1 MDEKKTS
8 LVEKITL
15 TSVPADQR
23 KSWPSIAFIWAGSV
37 ICIPALLVGS
47 LISAGMNF
55 KQSALC
61 MVIGYV
67 LVVFYMCLM
76 GIQSS
81 DLGLPATVAISR
93 AYGKR
98 GSSFLVSL
106 VIAVCMIG
114 WFAAQTSLCASS
126 FCNIM
131 SVYFHVNF
139 PLWLSVIIWGCLMFI
154 TSVYG
159 VKLIEFLNKV
169 SVPALFVMLIWGVIS
184 CLMKGAVATVSAY
197 EPPAFLGWTY
207 GITLAVAGFASGAI
221 CCGDYTRYCKS
232 RKDTILSSVVG
243 VLPAG
248 IGALLIGAFLSLA
261 AGSYDLSVV
270 FSSFGLPIVGMLVLI
285 LATWT
290 TNTGN
295 AYNSGIAIC
304 NMFSLKDNMRSWM
317 TLL

>member
-98 GSSFLVSL
+98 GSSFLVWHPSL
-106 VIAVCMIG
+106 SYFARDYGLHQIALG
-114 WFAAQTSLCASS
+114 GAE
-126 FCNIM
+126 
-131 SVYFHVNF
+131 H
-139 PLWLSVIIWGCLMFI
+139 
-154 TSVYG
+154 
-159 VKLIEFLNKV
+159 KEV
-169 SVPALFVMLIWGVIS
+169 SIPALREAIEEARG
-184 CLMKGAVATVSAY
+184 
-197 EPPAFLGWTY
+197 
-207 GITLAVAGFASGAI
+207 SGA
-221 CCGDYTRYCKS
+221 
-232 RKDTILSSVVG
+232 SV
-243 VLPAG
+243 
-248 IGALLIGAFLSLA
+248 
-261 AGSYDLSVV
+261 
-270 FSSFGLPIVGMLVLI
+270 
-285 LATWT
+285 
-290 TNTGN
+290 
-295 AYNSGIAIC
+295 SG
-304 NMFSLKDNMRSWM
+304 
-317 TLL
+317 